1 MKAPSPQYS
10 SGLLYLLGGPR
21 NLAALGLATGA
32 VVVIS
37 DGDLLVLF
45 SLQLAL
51 VEAQGTFQNVFDLF
65 SKETKIM
72 KRCTSL

>member
-1 MKAPSPQYS
+1 MKAHSPQYS
-10 SGLLYLLGGPR
+10 SRLLYLLGGPR
-21 NLAALGLATGA
+21 TLAALVLATGA

-37 DGDLLVLF
+37 DGDLLIFF

-65 SKETKIM
+65 SKETKIR
-72 KRCTSL
+72 KR